1 MARKFTSIIISFIFL
16 LLFFIGCNNSELGQA
31 PVPDNYEET
40 INDWKEYRVGV
51 LKGPTDWL
59 RLDGIYWLED
69 GGNSFGSGADQ
80 DLQFP
85 EGTIPEHAGIAEL
98 NDGQVIMRVAD
109 GVEITHEDESVEEI
123 VLFDG
128 ENRPRVKHKDLE
140 WFIDSRGDQHGIRL
154 YNKDNPKA
162 DACDGFP
169 FYPLDPSWHLK
180 ARFIPNQDSTTISIV
195 NVLGDVIE
203 RESPGTVEFEI
214 EGEKYTL
221 DAFESRSGLFLIM
234 ADLTNR
240 TETYQAGRY
249 MIIPFPDDDGNTI
262 IDFNKA
268 YNMPCAF
275 NKFTTCQLPP
285 PQNRLDI
292 AIPAG
297 EKRPVEWSGL

>member
-1 MARKFTSIIISFIFL
+1 MKFILNISSALLF
-16 LLFFIGCNNSELGQA
+16 LLFFGCDNYKLGQA

-40 INDWKEYRVGV
+40 INEWKEYRVGV

-59 RLDGIYWLED
+59 RLDGIYWLEE
-69 GGNSFGSGADQ
+69 GENSFGSGTGQ

-85 EGTIPEHAGIAEL
+85 AGTIPEHAGIAEL
-98 NDGQVIMRVAD
+98 RDGKVLMRVAD
-109 GVEITHEDESVEEI
+109 GVEITHEGESIQEM

-128 ENRPRVKHKDLE
+128 ENRLRVKHKDLE
-140 WFIDSRGDQHGIRL
+140 WFIDSRGDRHGIRL
-154 YNKDNPKA
+154 YNKNNPKA
-162 DACDGFP
+162 DAFEGFP
-169 FYPLDPSWHLK
+169 FYPLDPSWHLM
-180 ARFIPNQDSTTISIV
+180 ARFIPNTENTTISVI
-195 NVLGDVIE
+195 NVQGEVID
-203 RESPGTVEFEI
+203 RETPGKVEFDI
-214 EGEKYTL
+214 EGERYTL
-221 DAFESRSGLFLIM
+221 DAFEARSGLFLIF

-249 MIIPFPDDDGNTI
+249 MIIPFPDDEGNTI

-285 PQNRLDI
+285 PQNRLDV

>member
-1 MARKFTSIIISFIFL
+1 MKSAISLFPIL
-16 LLFFIGCNNSELGQA
+16 LILLFTGCNGHELGQA
-31 PVPDNYEET
+31 PVPDNYEEQ
-40 INDWKEYRVGV
+40 INEWKEYRVGV

-59 RLDGIYWLED
+59 RLDGIYWLDE
-69 GGNSFGSGADQ
+69 GENSFGSGSDQ

-85 EGTIPEHAGIAEL
+85 EGTIPRHAGVAVL
-98 NDGQVIMRVAD
+98 RDGQVVMRVAN
-109 GVEITHEDESVEEI
+109 GVEITHEGEAVKEM

-140 WFIDSRGDQHGIRL
+140 WFIDSRGEQRGIRL

-162 DACDGFP
+162 DTFTGFP

-180 ARFIPNQDSTTISIV
+180 ARFIPSLDNTTISVV
-195 NVLGDVIE
+195 NVQGEVID
-203 RESPGTVEFEI
+203 RESPGIVEFTI
-214 EGEKYTL
+214 DGEKYTL
-221 DAFESRSGLFLIM
+221 DAFEARSGLFLIFS
-234 ADLTNR
+234 DLTNR

-249 MIIPFPDDDGNTI
+249 MIIPFPDDEGYTI

-285 PQNRLDI
+285 TQNRLDV

-297 EKRPVEWSGL
+297 EKRPVDWAGI

>member
-1 MARKFTSIIISFIFL
+1 MKIKFSAFGILFL
-16 LLFFIGCNNSELGQA
+16 LLLTSCTEAELGQA

-40 INDWKEYRVGV
+40 INEWKAYRVGV

-59 RLDGIYWLED
+59 RLDGIYWLNE
-69 GGNSFGSGADQ
+69 GKNSFGSGSDQ
-80 DLQFP
+80 DLKFP
-85 EGTIPEHAGIAEL
+85 DGTIPAHAGIAEL
-98 NDGQVIMRVAD
+98 SDGQVLMRVAN
-109 GVEITHEDESVEEI
+109 GVEITHEDEPVNEMVI
-123 VLFDG
+123 FDG
-128 ENRPRVKHKDLE
+128 EHRPRVEHKNLE

-162 DACDGFP
+162 DAFEGFP

-180 ARFIPNQDSTTISIV
+180 ARFIPNQVNSTISVI
-195 NVLGDVIE
+195 NVQGEVIE
-203 RESPGTVEFEI
+203 RESPGTIEFYI
-214 EGEKYTL
+214 DGDRYTL
-221 DAFESRSGLFLIM
+221 DAFEARSGLFLIM

-249 MIIPFPDDDGNTI
+249 MIIPFPDDEGNTI

-285 PQNRLDI
+285 PQNRLDV

-297 EKRPVEWSGL
+297 EKRPVEWSGI